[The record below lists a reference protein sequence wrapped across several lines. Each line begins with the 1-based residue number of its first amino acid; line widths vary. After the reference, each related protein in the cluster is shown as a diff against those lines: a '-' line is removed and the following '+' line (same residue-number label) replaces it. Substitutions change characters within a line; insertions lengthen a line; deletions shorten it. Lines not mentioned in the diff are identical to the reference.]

1 MNEESE
7 LDIRRKR
14 LRFRSWHRGMREVD
28 LIMGTFADQ
37 HLHAFTPDQLTQF
50 ERILDIEDPYLYA
63 WLSGATPLP
72 EDENSPVM
80 RMMLSFKYSV

>member
-63 WLSGATPLP
+63 WLSGAAPLP
-72 EDENSPVM
+72 EEENSSVM
-80 RMMLSFKYSV
+80 HMMLRFKYSI